1 MQALL
6 NGNQF
11 RRLLEQEFG
20 KLETEYKLKKID
32 IQILQY
38 LSHAGSQDTAR
49 DIVAL
54 GLFTKGHVSQSLA
67 SLRVKGFIEAVR
79 DQKDARCMHLQ
90 LTQRAWEII
99 RQIDCAYQGI
109 TAIMYQGL
117 TEEEI
122 ATFKRV
128 GRKIIENISAC
139 VQ

>member
-11 RRLLEQEFG
+11 RKLLEKEYGQ
-20 KLETEYKLKKID
+20 LELDYKLKKID

-38 LSHAGSQDTAR
+38 LSHAGQLDTAR

-67 SLRVKGFIEAVR
+67 SLRAKGLIEAVR
-79 DQKDARCMHLQ
+79 DRNDARCVHLQ
-90 LTQRAWEII
+90 LNDKSWEII
-99 RQIDCAYQGI
+99 NQI
-109 TAIMYQGL
+109 AIMFQGL

-122 ATFKRV
+122 ATFKKV
-128 GRKIIENISAC
+128 SRKIVENISAC
-139 VQ
+139 V

>member
-11 RRLLEQEFG
+11 RKLLEKEYGQ
-20 KLETEYKLKKID
+20 LELEYKLKKID

-38 LSHAGSQDTAR
+38 LSHAGQQDTAK

-67 SLRVKGFIEAVR
+67 SLRAKGLIEAVR
-79 DQKDARCMHLQ
+79 DQEDARCVHLQ
-90 LTQRAWEII
+90 LKPRAWELIQ
-99 RQIDCAYQGI
+99 QIERIYQNI
-109 TAIMYQGL
+109 TAIMFQGIS
-117 TEEEI
+117 EEEMVI
-122 ATFKRV
+122 FKKV
-128 GRKIIENISAC
+128 SRKIVENISAC

>member
-6 NGNQF
+6 NGSQF
-11 RRLLEQEFG
+11 KKLLEKEYRQ
-20 KLETEYKLKKID
+20 LEREYKLKKID

-38 LSHAGSQDTAR
+38 LSNAGQCDTAK

-67 SLRVKGFIEAVR
+67 SLRAKGLICAIR
-79 DQKDARCMHLQ
+79 DQEDARCIHLQ
-90 LTQRAWEII
+90 LTSDAIEII
-99 RQIDCAYQGI
+99 HQIEVIYQGI
-109 TAIMYQGL
+109 MAIMFQGL

-128 GRKIIENISAC
+128 GRQILQNISAC
-139 VQ
+139 V